1 MSSSS
6 DHTWCVLRVR
16 SGSESKVCD
25 LIKSRCSDEVVDLFS
40 PALVKFDA
48 SASKRFLPGYVFV
61 KVVPGSAFLSEISVM
76 RSLYGIPCRF
86 LNQAGSP
93 KFLSDKD
100 IDEMRNFM
108 LSPEVTPESGKISV
122 GSRVAILCE
131 YFEACVGEVDE
142 IDERTSKAKVKIVFC
157 GQDVVVSFNLDQLKL
172 VE

>member
-1 MSSSS
+1 MSSNSN
-6 DHTWCVLRVR
+6 HTWCVLRVR

-25 LIKSRCSDEVVDLFS
+25 LIKSRCSDKVVDLFS
-40 PALVKFDA
+40 PALVKFDT

-61 KVVPGSAFLSEISVM
+61 KVAPGSTFLNEVSVM

-86 LNQAGSP
+86 LSQAGSP
-93 KFLSDKD
+93 KYLSDKD

-108 LSPEVTPESGKISV
+108 LSPEVVQESGKISV

-157 GQDVVVSFNLDQLKL
+157 GQDVVVSFSLDQLKL